1 MAIYHLPTEL
11 LCQIFSMAVYE
22 EDMDTAKIDSPVT
35 ARALSQTCSFWR
47 QLCLAYPDM
56 WTFIP
61 MDNMSEELC
70 WLFAARSASSLLTLY
85 FERRDGTCTNTLYTP
100 RS

>member
-1 MAIYHLPTEL
+1 MTIHDLASEL
-11 LCQIFSMAVYE
+11 LCQIFGMAVYE
-22 EDMDTAKIDSPVT
+22 EDMDTAKIDSPAT
-35 ARALSQTCSFWR
+35 AMALSQTCSFWR

-61 MDNMSEELC
+61 MDNMSQELC

-85 FERRDGTCTNTLYTP
+85 FDRPDGTCTSTLCTP